1 MNVLSVITTTSLL
14 VSLCLAGCEAA
25 PTGEESPDGKFAVAI
40 NPLTESPWSDCELES
55 VLQIVN
61 GSELSE
67 EALIAAGLHTRA
79 AQNIVAYRAGAD
91 EVIGTEDD
99 EHIDSL
105 EELDGI
111 YFVGPVAIEQLVA
124 IGASACLEQQ
134 ASNEAIEV
142 VFSPSPYH
150 ESHIARV
157 GVLFDAAE
165 RSIDIAM
172 YSFWDNGLIG
182 PIEDAVDR
190 GVTVRMIFNGAR
202 DDKKAPQGTR
212 SALLE
217 SLGVDVRYVNK
228 IMHHKFVLIDG
239 PQDSVAQADDA
250 ILVTGSANWSWSAA
264 TRYDEH
270 TLFAYGNDKLNLLF
284 QSEFN
289 LLWGHSRDLVWNE
302 DLERVD
308 TVFISPVSIP
318 DDMGVGA
325 VFTSANFEPYIHST
339 YGPTFKVVSGENTVS
354 DYLVSL
360 IYSAKT
366 SIDIASGHLRSRPI
380 AQALLEVHALK
391 PQIAIRVLL
400 DGQEYTSESRQE
412 SQEAALEE
420 CVEEA
425 GESVSKA
432 QKCMDVGYYFARE
445 LHDAGIPLRFKWYA
459 YKWHY
464 KYAEQM
470 HHKHFIVDGA
480 LVVAGSYNLS
490 DNAEHNTF
498 ENMVRLHGALY
509 PDLVS
514 AFETNFETLWV
525 QGESEDR
532 YEAYLDEV
540 VHGQE
545 DFPIVVSPMA
555 IDTEQVQAL
564 KAAIYQECPMVSKE
578 VFHKEP
584 WEYTVCER

>member
-1 MNVLSVITTTSLL
+1 MKSLSLRLL
-14 VSLCLAGCEAA
+14 VSLSALLCVTGCEAS
-25 PTGEESPDGKFAVAI
+25 PGTEESPDGKFAVAT
-40 NPLTESPWSDCELES
+40 NPLTDSPWSDCELES

-61 GSELSE
+61 GPELSE
-67 EALIAAGLHTRA
+67 ELLIESGLHTRA

-91 EVIGTEDD
+91 QAIGTDDD
-99 EHIDSL
+99 EHVDSL

-111 YFVGPVAIEQLVA
+111 YFVGPVALEQLVA
-124 IGASACLEQQ
+124 IGADACLEQ
-134 ASNEAIEV
+134 APTEAIEV
-142 VFSPSPYH
+142 VFSPLPYH

-157 GVLFDAAE
+157 GVLIDAAE
-165 RSIDIAM
+165 RSLDIAM
-172 YSFWDNGLIG
+172 YSFWDNGLLG
-182 PIEDAVDR
+182 PIENAVDR
-190 GVTVRMIFNGAR
+190 GVAVRMIFNGAR
-202 DDKKAPQGTR
+202 DHKKSPQGTR

-217 SLGVDVRYVNK
+217 GLGVDVRYVNK
-228 IMHHKFVLIDG
+228 VMHHKFVLIDG

-250 ILVTGSANWSWSAA
+250 VLVTGSANWSWSAG

-270 TLFAYGNDKLNLLF
+270 TLFAHGNDKLNLLF

-289 LLWGHSRDLVWNE
+289 HLWEHSRDLLWNE
-302 DLERVD
+302 DLERMD
-308 TVFISPVSIP
+308 TVFISPLSIP

-325 VFTSANFEPYIHST
+325 VFTSSNFEPYVHST
-339 YGPTFKVVSGENTVS
+339 YGPTFKVVAGQNTVS

-360 IYSAKT
+360 IHSAKS

-380 AQALLEVHALK
+380 AEALLEVHALK
-391 PQIAIRVLL
+391 PQVAIRVLL

-412 SQEAALEE
+412 SQEEKLAGCL
-420 CVEEA
+420 EEA
-425 GESVSKA
+425 GDSVSKA

-480 LVVAGSYNLS
+480 IVVAGSYNLS

-509 PDLVS
+509 PELVND
-514 AFETNFETLWV
+514 FEANFETLWV
-525 QGESEDR
+525 QGESDER
-532 YEAYLDEV
+532 YEDYLDDV
-540 VHGQE
+540 VHGQD
-545 DFPIVVSPMA
+545 DFPIVVAPMA
-555 IDTEQVQAL
+555 IDTDQVQAL
-564 KAAIYQECPMVSKE
+564 KAAIYDQCPMVSKE